1 MRRLRLAAVVG
12 AFLALIASPV
22 AYAAGLWWGLP
33 LFGTAAYCTGYSQYP
48 TAATVPGTQAGGAV
62 CNSTAP
68 AGPLLFSG
76 TETFPTDVYGAAA
89 PSAQTNTAPSV
100 VNMPLVTLGQGPYVV
115 NIAPTTTQ
123 TIPNNTPWYIIQGGD
138 ASGWTVVMPSAPIE
152 GQIQRIVCGFTTA
165 GTLTVAANTSQTVV
179 GNPNAVC
186 TVGTAGFAFRYV
198 AASTTWYRF

>member
-1 MRRLRLAAVVG
+1 MRRLRLIAVVG
-12 AFLALIASPV
+12 AVFALIAGPT
-22 AYAAGLWWGLP
+22 AWAAGMWWGWP
-33 LFGTAAYCTGYSQYP
+33 QIGGAAYCTGYSQYP

-68 AGPLLFSG
+68 AGPTLFSG
-76 TETFPTDVYGAAA
+76 TEAFPVDLYGTAPASTQVNTFPT
-89 PSAQTNTAPSV
+89 SAYVSLTQV
-100 VNMPLVTLGQGPYVV
+100 GQGPYVV
-115 NIAPTTTQ
+115 NTAPATTQ

-138 ASGWTVVMPSAPIE
+138 ASGWTVVMPSAPVE

-186 TVGTAGFAFRYV
+186 TVGTAGFQFRYV

>member
-1 MRRLRLAAVVG
+1 MKRLRLIAVVG
-12 AFLALIASPV
+12 AVFALITSPV

-68 AGPLLFSG
+68 AGPALFSG
-76 TETFPTDVYGAAA
+76 TETFPTDVFGAAA

-100 VNMPLVTLGQGPYVV
+100 VNMPLVTLGQGPYAVTT
-115 NIAPTTTQ
+115 APAATQ
-123 TIPNNTPWYIIQGGD
+123 TIAANTPWYIIQGGQ
-138 ASGWTVVMPSAPIE
+138 ASSWTITLPAAPIE
-152 GQIQRIVCGFTTA
+152 GQIQHIVCAFTTA
-165 GTLTVAANTSQTVV
+165 GTLTVAANTSQTLV
-179 GNPNAVC
+179 GNPNTTCAA
-186 TVGTAGFAFRYV
+186 GTAWQFRYV